1 MYTAVALKTQTVRDL
16 GKLASKLGVEG
27 WRSMRKDEL
36 VRALVRAAKR
46 KVAKQDSASPAKSLA
61 KSPAKSSASKSP
73 AKGPSKGRRS
83 VVIASAKAKSN
94 GSGRK
99 TDQKRPKKGA
109 AKPKIARVAGRIRR
123 ANEERARQKNIAM
136 GNGAPEQSGRKHTPE
151 PSDKK
156 DRIVLLVRDAYW
168 IQAMWELT
176 RQSVDRARAAMAEH
190 WHTARPCIRLIE
202 LDAGGTTS
210 SAERVVREIEI
221 HGGVRTWY
229 IDIRNSPQS
238 FRVDVGYLAANGKFY
253 SLARSNTVTT
263 PRPGSGD
270 DLEQN
275 WSEIAENC
283 EKIYA
288 LSGGYSD
295 ANGTREL
302 QELFEER
309 LGRPMGSPTG
319 TRFGVGA
326 DKMLMHQRSFEFE
339 VDAEM
344 IVFGVTKPDAH
355 ITLAGTP
362 VKLRPDGSFSAR
374 LSLPDRRQ
382 VLPIV
387 ASSPDG
393 VEQRTVV
400 LAVERNTKVMEPKF
414 AK

>member
-1 MYTAVALKTQTVRDL
+1 MYTAAALKSQTVRDL
-16 GKLASKLGVEG
+16 GKLAAKLGVEG

-46 KVAKQDSASPAKSLA
+46 KAA
-61 KSPAKSSASKSP
+61 
-73 AKGPSKGRRS
+73 
-83 VVIASAKAKSN
+83 
-94 GSGRK
+94 
-99 TDQKRPKKGA
+99 KRPAAPKARSTSKTRTTTSKRKPNGVTK
-109 AKPKIARVAGRIRR
+109 AKPKSPRVASRIRR
-123 ANEERARQKNIAM
+123 ANEERERQKNLAAVEN
-136 GNGAPEQSGRKHTPE
+136 GNGRKAAKPAKPAKPAKQEEVPTL
-151 PSDKK
+151 DGKK

-168 IQAMWELT
+168 LQAMWELT
-176 RQSVDRARAAMAEH
+176 RPSVERAKAAMAEH
-190 WHTARPCIRLIE
+190 WHTSRPVIRLIE
-202 LDAGGTTS
+202 LEAGGMTS
-210 SAERVVREIEI
+210 TAERVAREIEV

-229 IDIRNSPQS
+229 IDVHNSPQT
-238 FRVDVGYLAANGKFY
+238 FRVDIGYLAANGKFFT
-253 SLARSNTVTT
+253 LARSNTVTT
-263 PRPGSGD
+263 PRPGNGD
-270 DLEQN
+270 DLDQN

-295 ANGTREL
+295 DGPQEL
-302 QELFEER
+302 QEVFEER
-309 LGRPMGSPTG
+309 LGRPMGSQVG

-326 DKMLMHQRSFEFE
+326 DKMLSQQRDFEFE

-344 IVFGVTKPDAH
+344 IIFGTTRPNAH

-362 VKLRPDGSFSAR
+362 IKLRPDGSFSAR

-400 LAVERNTKVMEPKF
+400 LAVERNTKVMEPKIHE
-414 AK
+414 ANQ

>member
-1 MYTAVALKTQTVRDL
+1 MYTAAALKTQTVRDL

-46 KVAKQDSASPAKSLA
+46 KAAKRRSPAQNGKRA
-61 KSPAKSSASKSP
+61 TKTVAV
-73 AKGPSKGRRS
+73 R
-83 VVIASAKAKSN
+83 N
-94 GSGRK
+94 GSTKTKSRPTRRK
-99 TDQKRPKKGA
+99 PAVQKTTKKTV
-109 AKPKIARVAGRIRR
+109 AKPKSPRVARRIQK
-123 ANEERARQKNIAM
+123 ANEERARHKNLASS
-136 GNGAPEQSGRKHTPE
+136 NGAPDQRRRKPE
-151 PSDKK
+151 PEAAVGDKK
-156 DRIVLLVRDAYW
+156 DRVVLLVRDAYW
-168 IQAMWELT
+168 LQAMWELT

-190 WHTARPCIRLIE
+190 WHTARPFLRLVE

-210 SAERVVREIEI
+210 SAERVAREIEI

-229 IDIRNSPQS
+229 IDVHNSPKS
-238 FRVDVGYLAANGKFY
+238 FRVDIGYLAANGRFY
-253 SLARSNTVTT
+253 ALARSNTVTT
-263 PRPGSGD
+263 PRPGNGD
-270 DLEQN
+270 DLEHN

-295 ANGTREL
+295 ENGAQEL

-309 LGRPMGSPTG
+309 LGRPMGSPAG

-326 DKMLMHQRSFEFE
+326 DKMLMQQRSFEFE

-344 IVFGVTKPDAH
+344 IVFGVTKPNAH

-382 VLPIV
+382 VLPVV

-400 LAVERNTKVMEPKF
+400 LAVERNTKVMEPKIREGSQ
-414 AK
+414 